1 MQRWAGEASRR
12 SVEQGLGDSLLKV
25 VGMAE
30 TSGQVRSG
38 LHWEAESMG
47 HSNLLIGLLEKW
59 PQ

>member
-1 MQRWAGEASRR
+1 M
-12 SVEQGLGDSLLKV
+12 LKA

-47 HSNLLIGLLEKW
+47 HSNLLIGLFEKW
-59 PQ
+59 SQPSYRLGVTGDFHREAE